1 MSAYRHKSDAI
12 EGQEE
17 THVEGDESSGRQK
30 QLFIVHCES
39 HTPAGPMKITTAT
52 RKAALEAANDF
63 LNLKMLFV
71 TISADGRIYTAEEF
85 ANTIEGCACDE
96 RYHEDRRMKYE
107 WSGQSCKSWK
117 KW

>member
-85 ANTIEGCACDE
+85 ANTIEGCASDVITRTE
-96 RYHEDRRMKYE
+96 GKVRVE
-107 WSGQSCKSWK
+107 
-117 KW
+117 